1 MQIRSPNFLRDFVS
15 LNLRQSGHQYLNVMK
30 AKYPKEIK
38 EGKIGVRETRR

>member
-15 LNLRQSGHQYLNVMK
+15 LNLRQSGHQYLNAMK